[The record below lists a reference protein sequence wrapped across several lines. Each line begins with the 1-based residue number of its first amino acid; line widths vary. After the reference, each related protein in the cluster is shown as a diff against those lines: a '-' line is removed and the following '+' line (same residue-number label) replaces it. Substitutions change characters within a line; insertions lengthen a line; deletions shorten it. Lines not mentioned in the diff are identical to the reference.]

1 MNTSVDIQDWLEA
14 QSKDSALNLSQLDLK
29 LIETALSS
37 SISNVLGRKDQG
49 HDEKMEIVEMY
60 RVVRLKISACIVR

>member
-37 SISNVLGRKDQG
+37 SISNVLGRDDQG